1 MDILNGNTFC
11 QALELCD
18 SFSDANIG
26 IIMKNSRS
34 VDEFAEAIFS
44 EICSGRMSGWNINK
58 GIHNGYA
65 VLKSSTDSFIHLLSV
80 HDPERLHSRSF
91 HWVLCEEGVNED
103 ALPIIASVERL
114 LLPDEELK
122 DSEEL
127 DDFLN
132 SFKIVTPVVKPLCN
146 V

>member
-18 SFSDANIG
+18 SFSDVNIG

-34 VDEFAEAIFS
+34 VDEFAEAIFP
-44 EICSGRMSGWNINK
+44 EICSGRMSGWKINK
-58 GIHNGYA
+58 GIRYGYA
-65 VLKSSTDSFIHLLSV
+65 VLKSNTDSFIHLLSV
-80 HDPERLHSRSF
+80 YDPERLYNCSF
-91 HWVLCEEGVNED
+91 HWVLYEEGVNED

-132 SFKIVTPVVKPLCN
+132 SFKIVTPVVKPL
-146 V
+146 

>member
-1 MDILNGNTFC
+1 MDVLSGNTFC
-11 QALELCD
+11 QALELCS
-18 SFSDANIG
+18 SFSDANVG

-34 VDEFAEAIFS
+34 VDEFAEAIYS
-44 EICSGRMSGWNINK
+44 EIQSGRMDGWQINK

-65 VLKSSTDSFIHLLSV
+65 VLKSSLDSFIHLLSV
-80 HDPERLHSRSF
+80 HDPERLHGRSF
-91 HWVLCEEGVNED
+91 HWVLYEEGINED
-103 ALPIIASVERL
+103 ALPIITSIERL

-132 SFKIVTPVVKPLCN
+132 SFKIV
-146 V
+146 

>member
-1 MDILNGNTFC
+1 MDILNGNTFR

-26 IIMKNSRS
+26 II
-34 VDEFAEAIFS
+34 
-44 EICSGRMSGWNINK
+44 
-58 GIHNGYA
+58 
-65 VLKSSTDSFIHLLSV
+65 
-80 HDPERLHSRSF
+80 RLHNRSF
-91 HWVLCEEGVNED
+91 HWVLYEEGVNED

-114 LLPDEELK
+114 LLPYEELK

>member
-1 MDILNGNTFC
+1 MDVLRGNTFC

-18 SFSDANIG
+18 KFANANVG

-44 EICSGRMSGWNINK
+44 EICSGRMSGWKINK

-65 VLKSSTDSFIHLLSV
+65 VLKSSTDSFIHLLSA
-80 HDPERLHSRSF
+80 HDPERLHGRSF
-91 HWVLCEEGVNED
+91 HWVLYEEGISED
-103 ALPIIASVERL
+103 ALSIIVSIERL
-114 LLPDEELK
+114 MLPDEGFK

-132 SFKIVTPVVKPLCN
+132 SFKIVTTVVKPL
-146 V
+146 